1 MKNVHSRTSVAVA
14 FNLMRYNMEMTVV
27 LENIFF
33 VYNDNCM
40 GRSKKNSLIGIF
52 YQNNMY
58 AGLILN
64 LSLNGQR

>member
-1 MKNVHSRTSVAVA
+1 
-14 FNLMRYNMEMTVV
+14 MEMTVV
-27 LENIFF
+27 GENIFF

-64 LSLNGQR
+64 LSLNGQRWN